1 MNTRTLLRVTIASAL
16 VLLVGCERGT
26 ETNTAAPEAS
36 ASDVATAIASAADA
50 ATKTHPLCSLATYDE
65 IRAVV
70 GGHISKVDVIDDPM
84 SQSVDCVYLDPS
96 DLYNGLSLR
105 FTTTERLT
113 QSGSQW
119 SNAAAYVAE
128 WGRTGTQ
135 VEGLGDAAAWIEL
148 PAGLLLQRG
157 DYALHLS
164 ASRADLTQADV
175 RAKFETLARQVIAR
189 LP

>member
-1 MNTRTLLRVTIASAL
+1 MRAPSLPPIALLSAIAFLAGCDRAADTQAAEPEATVADVASA
-16 VLLVGCERGT
+16 V
-26 ETNTAAPEAS
+26 AA
-36 ASDVATAIASAADA
+36 AADA
-50 ATKTHPLCSLATYDE
+50 SSATHPLCSLAQYPE
-65 IRAVV
+65 IQAVV
-70 GGHISKVDVIDDPM
+70 GGNISKVDVIDVPM

-113 QSGSQW
+113 QAGGQW
-119 SNAAAYVAE
+119 ANAAAYVAE
-128 WGRTGTQ
+128 WGRTGTP
-135 VEGLGDAAAWIEL
+135 VPDLGDSAAWIDM

-164 ASRADLTQADV
+164 ASRADLTQAEV